1 MNRRLFLQ
9 SASIAAAWPVLCHAQ
24 KPDRIPVVG
33 FLRAEAGLSESRPLT
48 VQLEFYREALREIGY
63 IDGKTIRFEQPVV
76 AAGPDGFD
84 VAAKQLVRSN
94 VALIFAGGTLA
105 ALAARNASRTIPI
118 WAYLAD
124 PVGTGLVSSLARPG
138 GNITGVATLAEE
150 TSAKRIELLKEISP
164 RATRFGVLA
173 NPDNPATARQLEIM
187 QSAAKSLGVKLQILE
202 IRRPGDLESMLSMS
216 SNRAIEGLVTISDP
230 ILSANPKL
238 LKQHALNKKIASIT
252 AFREY
257 AEAGGLISYGPD
269 YRDLLRRCAIYTDK
283 ILRGAKPS
291 ELQVEQP
298 TKFDLVVN
306 LKTAKA
312 LGIKIPESIMLR
324 ATEVIR

>member
-94 VALIFAGGTLA
+94 VALIFAGGTPA
-105 ALAARNASRTIPI
+105 ALAACNACRTIPI
-118 WAYLAD
+118 LVYVAD
-124 PVGTGLVSSLARPG
+124 PVGTGLVS
-138 GNITGVATLAEE
+138 
-150 TSAKRIELLKEISP
+150 
-164 RATRFGVLA
+164 
-173 NPDNPATARQLEIM
+173 
-187 QSAAKSLGVKLQILE
+187 
-202 IRRPGDLESMLSMS
+202 
-216 SNRAIEGLVTISDP
+216 
-230 ILSANPKL
+230 
-238 LKQHALNKKIASIT
+238 
-252 AFREY
+252 
-257 AEAGGLISYGPD
+257 
-269 YRDLLRRCAIYTDK
+269 LRRCAVYTDK
-283 ILRGAKPS
+283 IVRGAKPS
-291 ELQVEQP
+291 ELPVEQP

-306 LKTAKA
+306 LKTAIE
-312 LGIKIPESIMLR
+312 LGIKFPESIMLR